1 MNKATAEKV
10 LEDIR
15 KTYNTT
21 EPALYPAEHEGL
33 EDGQWSIAWEG
44 SGFDET
50 SWTSDYSDRFNETP
64 VVENVF
70 VEPMNHWCL
79 VLTDV

>member
-15 KTYNTT
+15 KTYSTT

-33 EDGQWSIAWEG
+33 EHGQWSIAWEG
-44 SGFDET
+44 SGFD
-50 SWTSDYSDRFNETP
+50 WTYHYSDRFNSDP
-64 VVENVF
+64 AVKNVF
-70 VEPMNHWCL
+70 VEPLNHWGL
-79 VLTDV
+79 VLSDA